1 MTISDNPFERWG
13 LDPSADMQELT
24 RQMKAKSR
32 QLPPDERDQLQRDWR
47 ALTSDPVY
55 RARCI
60 ALTPP
65 PMTDRDSP
73 WDLADEL
80 LGNGGD
86 AELPALTPQLEDA
99 LVLPRMDDR
108 RLYAQPPFLP
118 SVLQTS
124 QRHNS

>member
-1 MTISDNPFERWG
+1 
-13 LDPSADMQELT
+13 MQELT
-24 RQMKAKSR
+24 CQMKAKSR
-32 QLPPDERDQLQRDWR
+32 QLAPDKRDELQRDWR

-65 PMTDRDSP
+65 PITDRNSP
-73 WDLADEL
+73 WELADEL
-80 LGNGGD
+80 TGHSGD
-86 AELPALTPQLEDA
+86 VELPALIPQLEDA

-118 SVLQTS
+118 SVLQKS